1 MEFTRGLDSNAA
13 HLTSPH
19 LCSPPPRNSRQPPR
33 ARTHALSRCTRR
45 LPPRPR
51 RRWWRRTGHGS
62 RRSAPPPSPPPGGP
76 SRGSPS
82 PAPADSSGSRRAP
95 RREGTRR
102 APTPSTPFSRGQ
114 IALLMLHFFFFFRR
128 AVLVKEAAEPGGDA
142 VDVTPEGFA
151 VRSLAQEY
159 GGGAF
164 AVQGD
169 VVVFSNYSDQRLY
182 KQTIGG
188 TPNKPRHC
196 SIPYSLLWI
205 IVGELDYSSS
215 HCTKS

>member
-1 MEFTRGLDSNAA
+1 M
-13 HLTSPH
+13 
-19 LCSPPPRNSRQPPR
+19 
-33 ARTHALSRCTRR
+33 
-45 LPPRPR
+45 
-51 RRWWRRTGHGS
+51 
-62 RRSAPPPSPPPGGP
+62 
-76 SRGSPS
+76 
-82 PAPADSSGSRRAP
+82 
-95 RREGTRR
+95 
-102 APTPSTPFSRGQ
+102 
-114 IALLMLHFFFFFRR
+114 
-128 AVLVKEAAEPGGDA
+128 KEAAEPGGDA

-215 HCTKS
+215 HCSIPYSLLVQLLTCCSAVTQGLHWFSVVAL